1 MKKYLTLIAIAILS
15 VACETK
21 LTDGLTTNE
30 APVPILLGSSMQ
42 GAATR
47 SISQTLQATELE
59 KDTEVG
65 VFIYYSGDKESTT
78 HSYGYKN
85 VKYTVK
91 DPTGSGV
98 TPGDLALA
106 SGETQPYFPEDK
118 TQVVDV
124 YAFAP
129 RSIYTA
135 QTADLSGLA
144 PLTPLTAEDVFSTK
158 ADQTTDANYCLSD
171 FVWGTGSSASTSSA
185 IQINMAHKLS
195 KVNINIAAGTGMTL
209 AKLDKAK
216 IILNGVLL
224 DGTVDFTTGAVTLRA
239 DDPLIPYTNNPSP
252 VTLTD
257 NSCTFAQGK
266 FSDGVTD
273 CYTSSAVIIP
283 QTIAA
288 SATTTVP
295 VNIIS
300 IQLWDGSA
308 YGTAYNVAATSGHTF
323 AAGTAY
329 NYDITINA
337 GGLSLTTSIT
347 DWTSGGTTTGTAE

>member
-21 LTDGLTTNE
+21 LTDGITTNE

-129 RSIYTA
+129 RSIYATK
-135 QTADLSGLA
+135 TADLDG
-144 PLTPLTAEDVFSTK
+144 LTAQDVFSTK
-158 ADQTTDANYCLSD
+158 SDQTTDANYCLSD

-195 KVNINIAAGTGMTL
+195 KVNINIAPGNGMTL

-224 DGTVDFTTGAVTLRA
+224 DGTVNFTTGAVTLRA
-239 DDPLIPYTNNPSP
+239 NDPLIPYTNTPSP
-252 VTLTD
+252 VTLAD
-257 NSCTFAQGK
+257 KNCTFVQGK
-266 FSDGVTD
+266 FSDNTTD

-288 SATTTVP
+288 TATTTVP

-347 DWTSGGTTTGTAE
+347 DWTTGTTTTGTAE